1 MNSTDNP
8 SNTKEPAETLRSS
21 GGFGLRR
28 WRAGDRVT
36 RQVVMDDGTWQRQGD
51 KCLARSALKHGE
63 VFKRSERRSDEIIVR
78 WDDGTERAYL
88 DHGVQEELPH
98 TRPNVE
104 ISHAPSGEN
113 KT

>member
-1 MNSTDNP
+1 MTTARTEPKSTP
-8 SNTKEPAETLRSS
+8 SRDAVGIVSS

-51 KCLARSALKHGE
+51 KCLARSPLKHGE
-63 VFKRSERRSDEIIVR
+63 VLKRSERRSDEIIVR

-88 DHGVQEELPH
+88 DHGVQEELLH
-98 TRPNVE
+98 ARPN
-104 ISHAPSGEN
+104 N
-113 KT
+113 D